1 MSAIYYYSIA
11 DFSFFFKSYLQ
22 RNQIFFRDGGRCCNK
37 RENLDDKRAGKRYF
51 ERFCWMLLNMKCSL
65 TENRNY
71 VILFLKNRQEGTKL
85 SPEEEKVQRLEQRIA
100 QLEQALQEKN
110 APASSQPPVPST
122 ILQQETPPT
131 IPPPAPEIPPMQ
143 TTQPTPPPP
152 SFQQNASWTSQAQ
165 TMQSVPPPQ
174 RMDTEQKFGK
184 IVMGILASI
193 FIFAAILI
201 GYAFLPSILQM
212 VGLFVIGAGVSA
224 AGLYGISKRK
234 YPYFFLSVAGC
245 GAGIL
250 YLSILLSYWYFSVVG
265 KWAMYGMLLLWA
277 VFVLW
282 MSRKSVPLFRLIGQ
296 CGIVLSLLFAF
307 RQLNVLETGMIFFF
321 FVLVSALYQF
331 ADRRIGIACQLS
343 TLLCNAISLLI
354 LTVLFTVTLRRVL
367 HTPMFGLLLAEGML
381 LILYTLAQLIW
392 YRMRMRPAERSG
404 MGYFFTALSGLL
416 LVQLQAQWF
425 FFFWDTGKYLLSA
438 LTAVAIWMLY
448 DRKQEE
454 SALRNLMACI
464 CSILA
469 FLWLLPLSVL
479 PALLGWVLLEAAL
492 FVMWHVRK
500 QNGCLY
506 LGYVLFLFG
515 IRLILSKISVLD
527 DITLQYGAWVAID
540 IAVTLYLR
548 HCRSHR
554 GMEILSLCVT
564 GWLMVEG
571 WCLLLLE
578 GLFRSVAAFWH
589 AIGSLFR
596 QTGND
601 VVTVIPWDTILLAA
615 FVVLIFL
622 LNVPYLLR
630 KYPNRNGVGVYL
642 GIRMTLLGAVVSGAF
657 FQRAAWSSGL
667 LTLLSFGMLLV
678 GFHFH
683 QKGLRIY
690 SLIAMMVFLCKLL
703 LLDLSYQ
710 TPLLWA
716 GAFLICGLLC
726 FGISFA
732 YNRIGQKHI
741 ESAEPMKQK
750 GEK

>member
-1 MSAIYYYSIA
+1 
-11 DFSFFFKSYLQ
+11 
-22 RNQIFFRDGGRCCNK
+22 
-37 RENLDDKRAGKRYF
+37 
-51 ERFCWMLLNMKCSL
+51 
-65 TENRNY
+65 
-71 VILFLKNRQEGTKL
+71 
-85 SPEEEKVQRLEQRIA
+85 
-100 QLEQALQEKN
+100 
-110 APASSQPPVPST
+110 
-122 ILQQETPPT
+122 
-131 IPPPAPEIPPMQ
+131 
-143 TTQPTPPPP
+143 
-152 SFQQNASWTSQAQ
+152 
-165 TMQSVPPPQ
+165 
-174 RMDTEQKFGK
+174 
-184 IVMGILASI
+184 
-193 FIFAAILI
+193 
-201 GYAFLPSILQM
+201 
-212 VGLFVIGAGVSA
+212 
-224 AGLYGISKRK
+224 
-234 YPYFFLSVAGC
+234 
-245 GAGIL
+245 
-250 YLSILLSYWYFSVVG
+250 
-265 KWAMYGMLLLWA
+265 
-277 VFVLW
+277 
-282 MSRKSVPLFRLIGQ
+282 
-296 CGIVLSLLFAF
+296 
-307 RQLNVLETGMIFFF
+307 
-321 FVLVSALYQF
+321 
-331 ADRRIGIACQLS
+331 
-343 TLLCNAISLLI
+343 
-354 LTVLFTVTLRRVL
+354 
-367 HTPMFGLLLAEGML
+367 
-381 LILYTLAQLIW
+381 
-392 YRMRMRPAERSG
+392 MRPAEQSG
-404 MGYFFTALSGLL
+404 VGYFFTALSGLL

-438 LTAVAIWMLY
+438 LTAVAVWMLY

-464 CSILA
+464 CSIFA
-469 FLWLLPLSVL
+469 FLWLLPLSIL

-492 FVMWHVRK
+492 FVMWRVRK

-578 GLFRSVAAFWH
+578 GLFRSVASFWH

-601 VVTVIPWDTILLAA
+601 TAIVIPWDTILLAA

-657 FQRAAWSSGL
+657 FQQAAWSSGL
-667 LTLLSFGMLLV
+667 LTLFLFGMLLV
-678 GFHFH
+678 GFWFH